1 MSATVNILTQISLAN
16 DESILVGDNQVAVPV
31 TINNGSV
38 FHIENLTIGTGLS
51 GSDYIA
57 KVLWAAP
64 AGFPDYQ
71 WGVIFST
78 QDLLIQFKNSLGTP
92 EYSVGEVKANVPYYF
107 GYTSRGRPTTTVLAT
122 GVQTTGLGNC
132 VEIMV
137 QNNTL
142 GSAGLS
148 ALVDFYLF
156 R

>member
-1 MSATVNILTQISLAN
+1 MSSTVNILTNITLAN
-16 DESILVGDNQVAVPV
+16 DSAIDIGDSQVPV
-31 TINNGSV
+31 VATITNGSV
-38 FHIENLTIGTGLS
+38 FHVENLTIGTGIA

-64 AGFPDYQ
+64 AAFPDYQ

-107 GYTSRGRPTTTVLAT
+107 GYLSRGKPTTTVLAT

-132 VEIMV
+132 VEIML

-142 GSAGLS
+142 GTAGLS